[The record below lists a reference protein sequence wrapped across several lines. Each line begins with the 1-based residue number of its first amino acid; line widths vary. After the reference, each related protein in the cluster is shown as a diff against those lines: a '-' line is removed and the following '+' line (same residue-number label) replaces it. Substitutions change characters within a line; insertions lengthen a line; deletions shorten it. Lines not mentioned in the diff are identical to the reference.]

1 MPRRRYYRRVYRVA
15 APKKKWASDIGQG
28 ILSIQEQEQSGT
40 GPGGYVTIASNK
52 VCGNSESG
60 VFPTPVI
67 LKVGNFKTQI
77 DGSVE
82 GVMDPMRSVVLYLMF
97 IPEGVD
103 PTAVYTTNLGTKQ
116 SIADKHPEWIMGWK
130 RIDVNT
136 SYSGAPQAGNLVS
149 MSPTSFTSR
158 LKRNLNSGD
167 SIYFVLVSKKDMAT
181 SGSSSSYTVSVHWS
195 AQFWTCSN

>member
-28 ILSIQEQEQSGT
+28 ILTINEQEQT
-40 GPGGYVTIASNK
+40 GSLTNYVTVTSNK

-60 VFPTPVI
+60 VFPTPVV
-67 LKVGNFKTQI
+67 LKVGNFKVQI
-77 DGSVE
+77 DGHVE
-82 GVMDPMRSVVLYLMF
+82 GAMDSMRNVVLYLMF

-103 PTAVYTTNLGTKQ
+103 PTTVYTTNLGAKQ

-136 SYSGAPQAGNLVS
+136 STSSAQTTNLVS
-149 MSPTSFTSR
+149 MSPTSFSSR

-167 SIYFVLVSKKDMAT
+167 SIYFVMVSSKDVAT
-181 SGSSSSYTVSVHWS
+181 AGSSSSYTVSVHWT